1 MLKIKHIPSLV
12 LLSLLWSCS
21 EKTEFPQPTEVKKDA
36 EEGEQGK
43 LRQKWFELMH
53 GGPHSGW
60 QSQEI
65 KNQEDRLAY
74 VGRLEGADRDGVED
88 LAEGRIRGTWIERG
102 STNQAGSIVNVWYD
116 QNNDWLY
123 AIGAGGPIFRGGLS
137 GFSWELVN
145 DDLRFDG
152 NVLEAFEMQDG
163 IRLMAFSG
171 GIPYFSEDEGKVWQ
185 KASGFA
191 QAADGYHIHSCVRL
205 QNESLVLAKKGWS
218 NNYILYKTEDGKKYS
233 IVKVFTTSDG
243 RNLAM
248 CAVSDKNALMLIEQL
263 NAELTKIYTLPGGGN
278 ELRALTAD
286 SPLGFGTEGRANIQC
301 HVASGDTTLFVFN
314 SELKFHKSTDQ
325 GQSWQVIGILPSS
338 PWDMAVM
345 VPPSN
350 PQKPLYGEVNAYRS
364 GNGGKNWNVVNEWWE
379 YYGQVQ
385 TKLHADMMVMK
396 EFKDQNNK
404 DVIIIGHHGGISVT
418 YDYGVNT
425 KNISMFGLHVS
436 QYYDVRSY
444 PSDPLWM
451 FAGAQDQGLQRGY
464 AIDQNVADFYQNI
477 SGDYGHIE
485 FTANGKHMWTMYP
498 GGSLSFYLNPTT
510 QNNPTVGYEIN
521 SKRESVWIPPIAV
534 DPHSNKDIIYVA
546 GGSVDANSSGS
557 HILKIE
563 YVNNEISAS
572 ELPFNFAVSG
582 GEISAIAIS
591 PFDPNI
597 WFVSTTNGYV
607 YKSVDGGIQFTLK
620 QKMTAG
626 AHYLYGSCI
635 LPSSIDPNI
644 IYLSGSGYGSVAPV
658 YVSRN
663 GGNSFEAMRNGMPST
678 MAFQIAANEDE
689 NLIYAATETGPYVYL
704 ANENKWYP
712 LSGTT
717 TPNQTY
723 WSVEYLPSLKTARFA
738 TYGRGVWDFE
748 FESLPTAVQDVDT
761 KDGEIVLWPLPVVG
775 EINWKLPVEADR
787 ITLFQASGIPVKEI
801 NPGADNADMT
811 GLPAGVYYL
820 RFNFGKKQKVKTIFK
835 I

>member
-1 MLKIKHIPSLV
+1 MFRIIYIGTLI
-12 LLSLLWSCS
+12 LLLLIGSCVNKK
-21 EKTEFPQPTEVKKDA
+21 EQPRPTEVREGA
-36 EEGEQGK
+36 EEGEMGK
-43 LRQKWFELMH
+43 LRQKWFDLMH
-53 GGPHSGW
+53 GGPQSGW
-60 QSQEI
+60 QLQEI
-65 KNQEDRLAY
+65 SNQAEHLAY
-74 VGRLEGADRDGVED
+74 VSRLQGPDRDGVED
-88 LAEGRIRGTWIERG
+88 LAGGRIRGSWIERG
-102 STNQAGSIVNVWYD
+102 SANQAGSVLNVWYD

-152 NVLEAFEMQDG
+152 GVLEAFPTQEG
-163 IRLMAFSG
+163 IRLVAFSG
-171 GIPYFSEDEGKVWQ
+171 GSPYYSEDEGKSWQ
-185 KASGFA
+185 KATGFA
-191 QAADGYHIHSCVRL
+191 QPSDGYHIHTGLRL
-205 QNESLVLAKKGWS
+205 LNETLVLAKKGWS

-248 CAVSDKNALMLIEQL
+248 CAASDKNTMVLIEQL
-263 NAELTKIYTLPGGGN
+263 NIELIQVYTFNTGATSLQLITAE
-278 ELRALTAD
+278 
-286 SPLGFGTEGRANIQC
+286 SPLGFGTDGRANIQC
-301 HVASGDTTLFVFN
+301 HIGGTDTTLFVYN
-314 SELKFHKSTDQ
+314 DELKFHKSTDM
-325 GQSWQVIGILPSS
+325 GQSWQVQGILPTN

-350 PQKPLYGEVNAYRS
+350 PQRPLYGEVNAYRS
-364 GNGGKNWNVVNEWWE
+364 GNGGKNWNIVNEWWE
-379 YYGQVQ
+379 YYDQVQ
-385 TKLHADMMVMK
+385 SKLHADMMVMK

-404 DVIIIGHHGGISVT
+404 DVIVIGHHGGISVT

-444 PSDPLWM
+444 PSDPNWM

-464 AIDQNVADFYQNI
+464 AIDENVADFYQNI

-485 FTANGKHMWTMYP
+485 FTGNGKHMWTMYP

-510 QNNPTVGYEIN
+510 QNNPTTGYEIN

-534 DPHSNKDIIYVA
+534 DPHSTKDIIYVA

-563 YVNNEISAS
+563 YINNEIKAS

-591 PFDPNI
+591 PFDPKI
-597 WFVSTTNGYV
+597 WYVATTNGSI
-607 YKSVDGGIQFTLK
+607 YKSTDGGIQFALK

-626 AHYLYGSCI
+626 AHYLYGSCL
-635 LPSSIDPNI
+635 LPSAIDANV

-663 GGNSFEAMRNGMPST
+663 GGESFEAMRSGMPST
-678 MAFQIAANEDE
+678 MAFQLAANEEEDI
-689 NLIYAATETGPYVYL
+689 LYAATETGPYVYF
-704 ANENKWYP
+704 AAENKWYP
-712 LSGTT
+712 LSGAT

-738 TYGRGVWDFE
+738 TYGRGVWDFV
-748 FESLPTAVQDVDT
+748 FESLPTATNESSSADLSITV
-761 KDGEIVLWPLPVVG
+761 WPQPVVG
-775 EINWKLPVEADR
+775 EVSWKHSGQAER
-787 ITLFQASGIPVKEI
+787 ITLLQASGIPVKEI
-801 NPGADNADMT
+801 DPQQEKADLS

-820 RFNFGKKQKVKTIFK
+820 KFNFGKKQQIKTIIK